1 MRGTCC
7 YYQAP
12 ESQVDGGDGLCTT
25 CPRRTDDERIRLVD
39 AHLRAGRRRRGSGP
53 AAAAG
58 PGEG

>member
-7 YYQAP
+7 LYYQAP

-25 CPRRTDDERIRLVD
+25 CPAAPTTS
-39 AHLRAGRRRRGSGP
+39 ASAWSTPTSAPPPGGSGTRR
-53 AAAAG
+53 AAG